1 MAETAEAK
9 FDPSVIG
16 VEEEIGSFD
25 ITLEQ
30 IQAYCAAVG
39 ETNPLYL
46 DEEIAK
52 AGPYGG
58 IIAPPGIVHSIS
70 MGNGPDAKIR
80 FGTTSFHAGEKMEMI
95 APMYPGDHI
104 TAKIHVKELFEK
116 TGRTGGMLFEVRRTI
131 FTNQNGQEVVAAEK
145 SFVRREVVPGGE

>member
-1 MAETAEAK
+1 MAEAEAK

-16 VEEEIGSFD
+16 VEEEIGQFD
-25 ITLEQ
+25 ITQEQ
-30 IQAYCAAVG
+30 IAAYCAAVG
-39 ETNPLYL
+39 ETNPLYT
-46 DEEIAK
+46 EEAVAK

-80 FGTTSFHAGEKMEMI
+80 FGNAAFHAGEKMEVI

-104 TAKIHVKELFEK
+104 TARIHVKELYEK
-116 TGRTGGMLFEVRRTI
+116 TGRTGSMLFEVRRTI
-131 FTNQNGQEVVAAEK
+131 FSNQKGEPVVATEK